1 MAASPEGRAS
11 MTLRVMIVEDSPLGR
26 ERTIRQG
33 TIAVESTE
41 VTAPTI
47 RLGMIMAGITAVRV
61 IVVQTIRPIMS
72 KVGT

>member
-33 TIAVESTE
+33 
-41 VTAPTI
+41 
-47 RLGMIMAGITAVRV
+47 MIMAGITAVRV